1 MRLALMVM
9 LTLAGPALAAP
20 GQEPRGEVG
29 AEPRL
34 EVDPNTK
41 IEGGA
46 DVHGSGAAAAGTTT
60 PADEK
65 DQKNPAKPEQREPE
79 KDKPTSERRPQER
92 EGEKRESGTLQAR

>member
-1 MRLALMVM
+1 MRLVLIAI
-9 LTLAGPALAAP
+9 LTLAGLALAAP
-20 GQEPRGEVG
+20 REEARV
-29 AEPRL
+29 

-65 DQKNPAKPEQREPE
+65 EQKNPAKPEEREPE
-79 KDKPTSERRPQER
+79 KDKPTSERKPQER
-92 EGEKRESGTLQAR
+92 AAGEREIPDRCLRGDSRCVP